1 MEEQRNDLHK
11 YMIMKIQSKSVLSLL
26 IVCSVQLS
34 LLSALASAQ
43 ERQGGVQIKPN
54 ERPGWG
60 VSALIR
66 YSHQFDTDLDSGGG
80 YRADRATAS
89 ASLRYAF
96 EQRRTIS
103 LAVGYNF
110 DGYDFYGSTG
120 LAGLRPWKNIHS
132 VRFSVPIRWGLDD
145 RWTLFGVPTI
155 RSTGEEGVNC
165 SDSLNGGGFLGASY
179 YLNENLTIGP
189 GLGILTQIE
198 DDATIF
204 PILLIDW
211 RIMETLSFG
220 TGRGEGSTLGP
231 GLYLSWQPN
240 RQWTF
245 SLGGRYE
252 KLRFRLDDDGVARR
266 GVGEDRAF
274 PLVAGA
280 TYNISPRA
288 QLTLSGGVLF
298 GGRLKLED
306 QNGNTIDE
314 QDYDPAA
321 FLGASLRCRF

>member
-1 MEEQRNDLHK
+1 MNMRIK
-11 YMIMKIQSKSVLSLL
+11 SKHILSLL
-26 IVCSVQLS
+26 TVCSLLLS

-43 ERQGGVQIKPN
+43 EQPAGVEIKTN
-54 ERPGWG
+54 EQSPWG
-60 VSALIR
+60 VSTSIR
-66 YSHQFDTDLDSGGG
+66 YSRQFDTDLDSGGG

-110 DGYDFYGSTG
+110 DGYDFYGSIG

-132 VRFSVPIRWGLDD
+132 VRFSVLIRWGLDD

-155 RSTGEEGVNC
+155 RSTAEEGVNC
-165 SDSLNGGGFLGASY
+165 SDGLNGGGFLGASY

-189 GLGILTQIE
+189 GVGILSQIE

-211 RIMETLSFG
+211 RITETLSFG
-220 TGRGEGSTLGP
+220 TGRSEGATLGP

-240 RQWTF
+240 RQWAF
-245 SLGGRYE
+245 SVGGRYE

-274 PLVAGA
+274 PLVVAA
-280 TYNISPRA
+280 TNNISPRA
-288 QLTLSGGVLF
+288 QLTLSGGILF

-306 QNGNTIDE
+306 QNGNRIDE
-314 QDYDPAA
+314 QDYDPTP

>member
-1 MEEQRNDLHK
+1 MRIK
-11 YMIMKIQSKSVLSLL
+11 SKRIVSLL
-26 IVCSVQLS
+26 IVCSVQLC
-34 LLSALASAQ
+34 LLCSLASAQ
-43 ERQGGVQIKPN
+43 QQPAGAEVKRN
-54 ERPGWG
+54 EQTGWG
-60 VSALIR
+60 VSTFVR
-66 YSHQFDTDLDSGGG
+66 YSRQFDTDVDSGGG

-132 VRFSVPIRWGLDD
+132 VRFGVPIRWGLDD

-155 RSTGEEGVNC
+155 RSTGEQGASF
-165 SDSLNGGGFLGASY
+165 SDSLNGGGFVGASY
-179 YLNENLTIGP
+179 YLDENLTIGP

-198 DDATIF
+198 DDTTVF

-211 RIMETLSFG
+211 RITERLSFG
-220 TGRGEGSTLGP
+220 TGRGEGATLGP
-231 GLYLSWQPN
+231 GLYFSWQPN
-240 RQWTF
+240 TQWTF
-245 SLGGRYE
+245 SFGGRYE
-252 KLRFRLDDDGVARR
+252 RLRFRLDDSGVAPR

-274 PLVAGA
+274 PLVGGA

-288 QLTLSGGVLF
+288 QLTVSGGILF
-298 GGRLKLED
+298 GGRLTLED

-314 QDYDPAA
+314 QDYDPTP